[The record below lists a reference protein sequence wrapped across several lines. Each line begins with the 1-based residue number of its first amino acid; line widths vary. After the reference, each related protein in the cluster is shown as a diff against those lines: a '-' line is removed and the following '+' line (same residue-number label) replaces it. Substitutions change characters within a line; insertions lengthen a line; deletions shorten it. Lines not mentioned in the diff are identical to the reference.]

1 MRYLYILGSGD
12 GNIENRCW
20 GPGKTE
26 KRIPDFPRSENGGRD
41 AGWEL
46 GRGSLEKQAEG

>member
-1 MRYLYILGSGD
+1 MGMGGPKKPSWGCGILKL
-12 GNIENRCW
+12 R
-20 GPGKTE
+20 